1 MLMKLGKVLFAVAVA
16 SVASNAHAGFRYVY
30 SPQYAGGYYPAAY
43 GAYSPAYAGYA
54 PAYAGYAPSYAGYTP
69 AYAASYSPFVPAYAG
84 YSPAAAAF
92 NPALAASAPHYA
104 TLANAAAA
112 KGHVAVPTAAA
123 DGTTPS
129 VAAYSPLGNFLG
141 WWQLI
146 NGVVTFVDG
155 ATGGGGGGG
164 GAVGTGVTSTQF
176 QGFVDKYNKDM
187 EDIKVALKS
196 KGGGAGPGTG
206 DGEVVGGGAGGG
218 GGVGAGGGAGT
229 VTVPPPA
236 AAAAP
241 AAPVAVP
248 VITGTAVERVDKIID
263 KTSKIKFKK

>member
-16 SVASNAHAGFRYVY
+16 SMASNAHAGFRYVY
-30 SPQYAGGYYPAAY
+30 SPQYAGAYYPAAY

-54 PAYAGYAPSYAGYTP
+54 PS
-69 AYAASYSPFVPAYAG
+69 YAASYSPFVPAYAA

-129 VAAYSPLGNFLG
+129 MAAYSPLGNFLG

-187 EDIKVALKS
+187 EDIKVAIKS
-196 KGGGAGPGTG
+196 KGAGAGPGTG
-206 DGEVVGGGAGGG
+206 EGETAGGGAGGAG
-218 GGVGAGGGAGT
+218 GAGGGAGT
-229 VTVPPPA
+229 ATDPPPQ

-241 AAPVAVP
+241 AAPAAPAAVP
-248 VITGTAVERVDKIID
+248 VIKGNAVERVDKIID
-263 KTSKIKFKK
+263 KTTKIKFKR